1 MLLKSS
7 RSALVAALIAT
18 ASLIAPTAADAGWR
32 YRGGHYGGYYGGP
45 YGGYHG
51 GYYPAYGYGRP
62 YGYHYRKRR
71 SNKGAI
77 IAALIGGVALG
88 AILAS
93 TQRSYGRSCVVRQR
107 AYTRSGRPYL
117 RRVRVC

>member
-7 RSALVAALIAT
+7 RSALVAALIAS
-18 ASLIAPTAADAGWR
+18 ASMIAPSAADAGWR
-32 YRGGHYGGYYGGP
+32 YRHGYYGGHYP
-45 YGGYHG
+45 SAYHG
-51 GYYPAYGYGRP
+51 GYYPSYGYGHP
-62 YGYHYRKRR
+62 YGYPVYRKRR

-77 IAALIGGVALG
+77 VAALIGGMALG

-93 TQRSYGRSCVVRQR
+93 TQRSYGRSCVVNQR
-107 AYTRSGRPYL
+107 AYTSHGRPYL